1 MGRFQVSKVIS
12 LNTDGVDPEKP
23 YGILTSELYKYFDVK
38 KIKKVDA
45 DNLSDIKFKGNLK
58 GFWERAITRA
68 EITINIKDNHLKL
81 KAEGTSSLGAWPW
94 LWFFLGFVTVLLFL
108 FFLIDLIEFLICR
121 DRPKQYF
128 EEIFKAIEYE
138 SDTILF
144 TEVKAIE
151 KNKEILNKLGEL
163 AELKEK
169 GILTNEEFETEK
181 TKLLSS

>member
-12 LNTDGVDPEKP
+12 LNTDGVDPEKT

-38 KIKKVDA
+38 KIEKVNA
-45 DNLSDIKFKGNLK
+45 DNLINIKFKGNLK
-58 GFWERAITRA
+58 GFWERAITCA
-68 EITINIKDNHLKL
+68 EITINIKDDHLKL
-81 KAEGTSSLGAWPW
+81 KAEGTSCLGAWPW
-94 LWFFLGFVTVLLFL
+94 LWFVLGFVTVFLFL

-128 EEIFKAIEYE
+128 EEIFKSIEYE

-144 TEVKAIE
+144 TEVEAIE
-151 KNKEILNKLGEL
+151 KNKEILRKLEEL

-169 GILTNEEFETEK
+169 GVLTDGEFQTQK
-181 TKLLSS
+181 AKLLSS